1 MALNTLPAG
10 AFADSAITSAKINL
24 ANNFAFT
31 GTVTGAGAHEKL
43 HSITASNGDSDW
55 TFSSTYLTS
64 TYDKYFFTFQNILPT
79 NDTNYF
85 IARLSFD
92 NGSNYISS
100 GSYQKVSFEGE
111 QGTSGGSISSRYA
124 SAATYMMLTGS
135 SSDQGNASDEQVN
148 AIAYFHNNNVD
159 YKALSFMG
167 NYRYS
172 GGQHAGVYSS
182 HVLKTNQTDRC
193 NNIKFYFNSG
203 TIVSGK
209 ITLYGVRQ

>member
-1 MALNTLPAG
+1 MSKTTVASTGIDLSDT
-10 AFADSAITSAKINL
+10 
-24 ANNFAFT
+24 FAFT
-31 GTVTGAGAHEKL
+31 GTVTGAGSHEKL
-43 HSITASNGDSDW
+43 HSITASDGDSDI
-55 TFSSTYLTS
+55 TFTSTYLTS